1 MDFSTDLESIIRFYE
16 EGNDHFA
23 YLNLVFVAVSLFLQ
37 MGMVLLQNKKRGV
50 KTIVYEMLIV
60 GFMIKPAID
69 AKRVVSGNVRLE
81 NSLVDP
87 QFEATFNK
95 CAEMFAESIPSS
107 VLQTYAIFASQK
119 ISNRAV
125 ASICVSCLS
134 IGYNSSTLAVT
145 WDQDPYNRQTAPNFY
160 GYIPDKGRLYVM
172 IFMVF
177 MTTSHVLMKVL
188 ACSILLR
195 LNGLWFSLY
204 VGGDMESTSYTKLR
218 EEIYDIGL
226 SCQVFLVG
234 WFQLLL
240 DC

>member
-1 MDFSTDLESIIRFYE
+1 
-16 EGNDHFA
+16 
-23 YLNLVFVAVSLFLQ
+23 
-37 MGMVLLQNKKRGV
+37 
-50 KTIVYEMLIV
+50 
-60 GFMIKPAID
+60 
-69 AKRVVSGNVRLE
+69 
-81 NSLVDP
+81 
-87 QFEATFNK
+87 
-95 CAEMFAESIPSS
+95 
-107 VLQTYAIFASQK
+107 
-119 ISNRAV
+119 
-125 ASICVSCLS
+125 
-134 IGYNSSTLAVT
+134 
-145 WDQDPYNRQTAPNFY
+145 
-160 GYIPDKGRLYVM
+160 M